1 MADAEN
7 PAGPGETAEAEGP
20 EGSGEPGRLEGP
32 EGSEGSEEPGG
43 LEATERAGWAGVPD
57 QWDEAVL
64 ATLFTQSGVGLVVLD
79 PQLRLV
85 RANAHFEGVATKEY
99 IGRRFTDAFRLDDP
113 EGSEELLK
121 QVLVGRGPV
130 RDHLVSGRLRTIPGD
145 RQFQVSAYRLDAPGG
160 DPDAPGGD
168 GPGAPGQGHHG
179 ADAPAL
185 GLVTTVVDV
194 TDRERARA
202 RETALAAVRD
212 TVGGSLDT
220 AATCR
225 ALIDALVPGFA
236 DLAAVEVVDDV
247 LRGVDPPVG
256 PLPPDTPLCRA
267 ASGRCDTPGDKP
279 QPQPDPDLA
288 PDPREDRPRPAGVTR
303 RLPLRTPFALTAADL
318 RPRLVPLTPDT
329 PWLDADAHAAHA
341 VAESGAHSLIVVPL
355 SLRGAVLGLVSL
367 YRCGAAEPF
376 DEDDVTLAVAAA
388 TRAALAIDNARR
400 FEREHVI
407 ASTVQRRLLPQAARE
422 QAAVETAHVLLPGRD
437 SGCWYDTIALAGA
450 RTALVVGR
458 VEGEGLQT
466 AIVMGQLRTVIQAL
480 ADLDLEPEEVLAR
493 LKDTADRLAEERD
506 SLPPADVLQREPLSA
521 GCLYGVYD
529 PFARTCTVARAGHPA
544 PIVVGPDGRAVP
556 FDVPEG
562 PGLFSDDS
570 ALFAPAVVTL
580 DVGSLLAFCTA
591 DLLTGDR
598 AAERIAETLSRP
610 GRTLR
615 QAGDDVVYA
624 LPADTRA
631 GGAALLLARTG
642 TVSDHKVA
650 TWDLSQERRAPAT
663 ARALVRDRLQEWG
676 LDEDTVE
683 ASQLIVS
690 ELVTNAVRYG
700 TPPLRLRVLLDSTL
714 TCEVHDGSPASP
726 HLRHA
731 RTVDEGGRGLFIV
744 SRLASH
750 WGARHGPDGKVLW
763 TEQDLPGGASER
775 TAALR
780 PA

>member
-1 MADAEN
+1 M
-7 PAGPGETAEAEGP
+7 GEAEGP
-20 EGSGEPGRLEGP
+20 
-32 EGSEGSEEPGG
+32 EEPGG
-43 LEATERAGWAGVPD
+43 LEGAGRAGWADVPD
-57 QWDEAVL
+57 RWDEAVL
-64 ATLFTQSGVGLVVLD
+64 ATLFAQSGVGLVVLD

-85 RANAHFEGVATKEY
+85 RANAHFEGVATREY
-99 IGRRFTDAFRLDDP
+99 IGSRFTDVFRLDDP

-121 QVLVGRGPV
+121 QVLAGRGPV

-168 GPGAPGQGHHG
+168 PDAPGGDGPDAPGQGHHG
-179 ADAPAL
+179 AEAPAL

-194 TDRERARA
+194 TDRERTRA
-202 RETALAAVRD
+202 RETALTAVRD

-220 AATCR
+220 AVTCR

-279 QPQPDPDLA
+279 QSQSQPDPDPDPDPDPV
-288 PDPREDRPRPAGVTR
+288 PDPREDRPRPAAVTR

-318 RPRLVPLTPDT
+318 RPRLVPLTPGT

-493 LKDTADRLAEERD
+493 LKETADRLAEERD

-570 ALFAPAVVTL
+570 ALFAPAVATL

-775 TAALR
+775 TAAR
-780 PA
+780 QPE

>member
-1 MADAEN
+1 M
-7 PAGPGETAEAEGP
+7 
-20 EGSGEPGRLEGP
+20 
-32 EGSEGSEEPGG
+32 
-43 LEATERAGWAGVPD
+43 PD
-57 QWDEAVL
+57 RWDKAVL
-64 ATLFTQSGVGLVVLD
+64 ATLFTQSAVGLVVLD

-85 RANAHFEGVATKEY
+85 RANAHFEGVATREY

-121 QVLVGRGPV
+121 QVLAGRGPV

-145 RQFQVSAYRLDAPGG
+145 RQFQVSAYRLDVPGG

-179 ADAPAL
+179 AEAPAL

-202 RETALAAVRD
+202 RETALTAVRD

-279 QPQPDPDLA
+279 QPQPDPD
-288 PDPREDRPRPAGVTR
+288 PREDRPRPAAVTR

-367 YRCGAAEPF
+367 YRCGAAESF

-422 QAAVETAHVLLPGRD
+422 QAAVETAHVLLPGRE

-763 TEQDLPGGASER
+763 TEQDLPGGAPER

-780 PA
+780 PT

>member
-1 MADAEN
+1 M
-7 PAGPGETAEAEGP
+7 
-20 EGSGEPGRLEGP
+20 
-32 EGSEGSEEPGG
+32 
-43 LEATERAGWAGVPD
+43 PD
-57 QWDEAVL
+57 RWDKAVL

-85 RANAHFEGVATKEY
+85 RANAHFEGVATGEY

-121 QVLVGRGPV
+121 QVLAGRGPV

-160 DPDAPGGD
+160 D

-179 ADAPAL
+179 AEAPAL

-202 RETALAAVRD
+202 RETALTAVRD

-279 QPQPDPDLA
+279 QPQPDPD
-288 PDPREDRPRPAGVTR
+288 PDPREDRPRPAAVTR

-367 YRCGAAEPF
+367 YRCGAAESF

-763 TEQDLPGGASER
+763 TEQDLPGGA
-775 TAALR
+775 
-780 PA
+780 

>member
-20 EGSGEPGRLEGP
+20 EESDGLEG
-32 EGSEGSEEPGG
+32 
-43 LEATERAGWAGVPD
+43 TEKAGWAGVPD

-121 QVLVGRGPV
+121 QVLAGRGPV

-168 GPGAPGQGHHG
+168 GPGAPGHGHHG

-202 RETALAAVRD
+202 RETALTAVRD

-220 AATCR
+220 ATTCR

-279 QPQPDPDLA
+279 QAQPDPDPDLDLA
-288 PDPREDRPRPAGVTR
+288 PDPDPREDRPRPAAVTR

-506 SLPPADVLQREPLSA
+506 SLPPADALQREPLSA

-763 TEQDLPGGASER
+763 TEQELPSGESEGTT
-775 TAALR
+775 TAPPP